1 MVKKVT
7 LPETARLL
15 MLQALQL
22 ATTVGVVR
30 AEVVCEA
37 VAIRMAIESATSVA
51 ERVIWLGELN
61 GTFAIA
67 DN

>member
-1 MVKKVT
+1 M
-7 LPETARLL
+7 PETARLL

-51 ERVIWLGELN
+51 ERATWLGELN
-61 GTFAIA
+61 GTLTIA